1 MSDDYLTT
9 LAEFACTTRLADLPA
24 SLLQRGRWIIA
35 DSVGAIAGGMQTPE
49 MQAFILDPAVGAG
62 LGGWNC
68 SGAQP
73 ARAAQAGARRGGGS
87 SRRPFR

>member
-1 MSDDYLTT
+1 MAAKSKSRWSGQVTQHSDALNLEKDI
-9 LAEFACTTRLADLPA
+9 FKSGSPD
-24 SLLQRGRWIIA
+24 
-35 DSVGAIAGGMQTPE
+35 AIAKSLN
-49 MQAFILDPAVGAG
+49 LDPAVGAG